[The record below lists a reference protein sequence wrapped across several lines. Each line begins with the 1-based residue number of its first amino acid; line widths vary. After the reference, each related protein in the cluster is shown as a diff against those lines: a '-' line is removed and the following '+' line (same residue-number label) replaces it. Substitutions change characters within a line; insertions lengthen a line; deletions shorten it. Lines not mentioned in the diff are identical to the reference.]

1 MLLKEKRKKLGL
13 TQDDIAKKLGVHN
26 TTYGNWELGKTEP
39 NLTDL
44 VKLADIL
51 NATTDELLGRNLDLI
66 NLNYLEDDQSLIIKA
81 VLRMNKEQLMY
92 TKKFVQSMMTDM

>member
-81 VLRMNKEQLMY
+81 VLRMNKEQLSY
-92 TKKFVQSMMTDM
+92 TKRFVESMITDM